1 VVSRSTCILFG
12 IFSRFLL
19 VRHSN
24 GCKTSVLLRGTS
36 MNDNSEIDVWLVGS
50 AFLAVLRRILRA
62 EGIAKCLPFP

>member
-1 VVSRSTCILFG
+1 
-12 IFSRFLL
+12 
-19 VRHSN
+19 
-24 GCKTSVLLRGTS
+24 